1 MYSYNVLVSDFE
13 VPKSYAI
20 IICSGWYGTV
30 KYSKYS
36 LLAGKTTSATSQKK
50 QKTNNNNQQPTKPS
64 TTTTTQQQP
73 TTNNQQPTN
82 NNKTTTSTNNN
93 NNTLVTHSTL
103 HCHWYINNK
112 SPVSPAGKKSF
123 FFVLADVGLGSGFT
137 VQVLRGTTLATAPG
151 PRTFSPHHST
161 RGVNAFNMPRVF

>member
-1 MYSYNVLVSDFE
+1 MYPGTSVQVLVSDFE
-13 VPKSYAI
+13 VSKFQNQCYYHML
-20 IICSGWYGTV
+20 CWYGTV

-36 LLAGKTTSATSQKK
+36 LLAGKTTSSAK
-50 QKTNNNNQQPTKPS
+50 QQNNNTKHNKTNN
-64 TTTTTQQQP
+64 QQP

-82 NNKTTTSTNNN
+82 NNKTTTSTDSN

-151 PRTFSPHHST
+151 PRTFSPHHTT
-161 RGVNAFNMPRVF
+161 RA